1 MKNKIT
7 SVLFFLFVFACFY
20 ANESKAQY
28 SFSPSTTIVK
38 YQNRNSLSYDSIH
51 IANNS
56 NDTLRL
62 HWKLILNDTMGGSYF
77 DFCSTGNCWLGIP
90 ASGSFPAIKPGG
102 FGYAGA
108 HFWTANLAVTS
119 TAKIFIYKEGFP
131 TIGDTLTYILHTV
144 NGSGIDTKDEA
155 ENLISVYPNPAS
167 DRIRISCQNT
177 EIGKTTASFCNM
189 NGAVIFTISS
199 LKALTEIPLDNF
211 AEGIYF
217 ITVNFGNRKSVK
229 KIIVSR

>member
-7 SVLFFLFVFACFY
+7 SVLCFLFVFACLY
-20 ANESKAQY
+20 TSESKAQY

-38 YQNRNSLSYDSIH
+38 YQYRNSLSYDSIH

-56 NDTLRL
+56 TDTLRL

-77 DFCSTGNCWLGIP
+77 DFCSSGNCWLGMP
-90 ASGSFPAIKPGG
+90 ATGSFPAIIPGG

-119 TAKIFIYKEGFP
+119 TAKIFVYKEGFP

-144 NGSGIDTKDEA
+144 NGSGIETKDEA

-167 DRIRISCQNT
+167 DRIIISRRNT
-177 EIGKTTASFCNM
+177 SMGEMKASFSNI
-189 NGAVIFTISS
+189 NGAVIFTTSS
-199 LKALTEIPLDNF
+199 LKALTEIPLDNI

-217 ITVNFGNRKSVK
+217 ITVNIGNQKSVK
-229 KIIVSR
+229 KIMVSR